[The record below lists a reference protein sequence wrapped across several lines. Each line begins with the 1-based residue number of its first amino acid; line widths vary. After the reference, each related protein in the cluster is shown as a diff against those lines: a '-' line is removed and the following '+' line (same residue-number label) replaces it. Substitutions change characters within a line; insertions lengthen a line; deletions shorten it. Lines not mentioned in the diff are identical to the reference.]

1 MRVTVRPLRRLAAVL
16 AVGCAG
22 AFATPA
28 AGQEV
33 TLAGEPRSEAQTAL
47 LGLLDAGGY
56 TLWVRDTVLARAD
69 TVPGPILVLE
79 ASVRIAGRIE
89 GDIYVV
95 DGDLFL
101 RSGASVRGDLL
112 VLGGGFYDSDLAEVV
127 GAVTYR
133 PNERL
138 RVRPHDGGFEIFSE
152 VVPEPAFELDGTYG
166 LRLPTY
172 DRANGLSFPVGA
184 RARLSRAPGRPELA
198 LGATWIP
205 ARGDVDARLHNSWHL
220 GEGLQLGLFAAS
232 AVTSNEAWIRPAW
245 TNSLAHFVA
254 GDDVRNHYDT
264 RIFGLETV
272 WRSPTP
278 PVWEDPPTWRFTVSA
293 GRESARHLPARDVT
307 VLFGDRDGEGDHR
320 NGDADARKE
329 HRNGDGDAEGGHGNG
344 DFDGAEWP
352 LWFARAGFEW
362 EAMGRGRRTAFGLG
376 VEAGFA
382 ADRVARRGGG
392 EPRRTGDAAA
402 DDRCALDDG
411 ACDFLLLEG
420 RLAVRRATPWGH
432 VVDAF
437 AIGRV
442 DLAGRVP
449 ASRYSALGGLGTLPV
464 LPLRGLK
471 GSRLLYA
478 EAAYAIPLVGDP
490 ELGGLDVFARGS
502 VGGTGWP
509 EDGLALYGAVQ
520 GGLALRLWDVRL
532 EFGAAA
538 GSTIEPDDPGLIA
551 FLDIRTRRSARSTR
565 MDPPR

>member
-22 AFATPA
+22 ALPNPA

-56 TLWVRDTVLARAD
+56 TLWVRDTVLARGDA
-69 TVPGPILVLE
+69 VPGPILVLE

-101 RSGASVRGDLL
+101 RSGASVGGDLL
-112 VLGGGFYDSDLAEVV
+112 VIGGGFYDSELAEVV

-138 RVRPHDGGFEIFSE
+138 RVRPRDGGFEIFSE

-205 ARGDVDARLHNSWHL
+205 ARGDVDARLHNIWHL
-220 GEGLQLGLFAAS
+220 DERLQLGLFAAS
-232 AVTSNEAWIRPAW
+232 AVTSNEAWIRSAW

-254 GDDVRNHYDT
+254 GDDVQNHYDT
-264 RIFGLETV
+264 RTFGLETV
-272 WRSPTP
+272 WSSATP
-278 PVWEDPPTWRFTVSA
+278 PVWEDAPTWRLTVSA
-293 GRESARHLPARDVT
+293 GRESAQFLAARDVT
-307 VLFGDRDGEGDHR
+307 VLFGDGDGEGDH
-320 NGDADARKE
+320 
-329 HRNGDGDAEGGHGNG
+329 GNG
-344 DFDGAEWP
+344 DEWP
-352 LWFARAGFEW
+352 FWFTRVGFDW
-362 EAMGRGRRTAFGLG
+362 EALGRGRRTAFGLG

-382 ADRVARRGGG
+382 ADRLARRGGG
-392 EPRRTGDAAA
+392 ESRRSGDADA

-449 ASRYSALGGLGTLPV
+449 ASRYSALGGLGTLPT
-464 LPLRGLK
+464 LPLRGVQ

-490 ELGGLDVFARGS
+490 QLGGLDVFARGS

-509 EDGLALYGAVQ
+509 EDGFALHGAVQ

-532 EFGAAA
+532 ELGAAT
-538 GSTIEPDDPGLIA
+538 GSTIEPGDPGLIA
-551 FLDIRTRRSARSTR
+551 FLDIRTRRSARPTR
-565 MDPPR
+565 TNSDP